1 MKKIIALL
9 LLICTFALCLVSCAS
24 LDKYEDNLGKDY
36 EVNSLNDEE
45 IEELIEELNEGDI
58 ELDPDDYDIE
68 DGFFGDDDDNQIY
81 VFECKSSSKAKK
93 LSKDLKDAFE
103 ELDEDDIEITRKGK
117 FVLVGT
123 EDGIEDALGK

>member
-36 EVNSLNDEE
+36 EVNSLSDEE

-68 DGFFGDDDDNQIY
+68 DGFFGYDDDNLIY

-117 FVLVGT
+117 FVLVGN